1 MTSSIDSTPLRD
13 ITEPFT
19 RRLGLQLSALSEG
32 YACLTM
38 PAGETC
44 LNMWGTPHG
53 GAIFTLCDV
62 ASGLAAIAL
71 RHEAVVTVSASVDYL
86 SAAAPKGELTAHG
99 RVDHAGG
106 HTVFCTTDVT
116 DADGTPVARY
126 HGVYH
131 CTGKAVS
138 L

>member
-19 RRLGLQLSALSEG
+19 RHLGLQLSALSEG

-71 RHEAVVTVSASVDYL
+71 RHESVVTVSASVDYL

-116 DADGTPVARY
+116 DEGGTPVARY

>member
-62 ASGLAAIAL
+62 AGGLAAIAL

>member
-53 GAIFTLCDV
+53 GALFTLCDV
-62 ASGLAAIAL
+62 ASGLAAVAL

>member
-19 RRLGLQLSALSEG
+19 RHLGLQLTALSEG

-116 DADGTPVARY
+116 DEGGTPVARY

>member
-19 RRLGLQLSALSEG
+19 RHLGLQLSALSEG

>member
-19 RRLGLQLSALSEG
+19 RRLGLQLTALSEG

>member
-1 MTSSIDSTPLRD
+1 MTSSIDFTPLRD

-19 RRLGLQLSALSEG
+19 RHLGLQLSALSEG

-38 PAGETC
+38 PVGETC
-44 LNMWGTPHG
+44 LNVWGTPHG
-53 GAIFTLCDV
+53 GALFTLCDV

-71 RHEAVVTVSASVDYL
+71 RREAVVTVSASVDYL
-86 SAAAPKGELTAHG
+86 SAAAPKGNLTAHG

-106 HTVFCTTDVT
+106 RTVFCTADVT
-116 DADGTPVARY
+116 DEGGTPVARY

>member
-116 DADGTPVARY
+116 DEGGTPVARY

>member
-19 RRLGLQLSALSEG
+19 RHLGLQLSALSEG

-38 PAGETC
+38 PAGENC
-44 LNMWGTPHG
+44 LNVWGTPHG
-53 GAIFTLCDV
+53 GALFTLCDV

-86 SAAAPKGELTAHG
+86 SAAASKGSLTAHG

-106 HTVFCTTDVT
+106 RTVFCTTDVT
-116 DADGTPVARY
+116 DEGGTPVARY

>member
-19 RRLGLQLSALSEG
+19 RRLGLQLTALSEG

-86 SAAAPKGELTAHG
+86 SAAAPKGNLTAHG

>member
-1 MTSSIDSTPLRD
+1 MTSINESTPVAD

-19 RRLGLQLSALSEG
+19 RRLGLQISALSEG

-116 DADGTPVARY
+116 DEGGTPVARY

>member
-131 CTGKAVS
+131 CTGKAVP

>member
-1 MTSSIDSTPLRD
+1 MTSLYDSTLLRD

-19 RRLGLQLSALSEG
+19 RHLGLQLTALSEG

-38 PAGETC
+38 PVAEPC
-44 LNMWGTPHG
+44 RNVWGTPHG

-62 ASGLAAIAL
+62 AAGLAAIAL
-71 RHEAVVTVSASVDYL
+71 RREAVVTVSASVDYL
-86 SAAAPKGELTAHG
+86 AAAAPKGSLTAHG

-106 HTVFCTTDVT
+106 RTVFCTAEVT
-116 DADGTPVARY
+116 DEDGTPVARY

-131 CTGKAVS
+131 CTGKAVQV
-138 L
+138 

>member
-19 RRLGLQLSALSEG
+19 RRLGLQLTALSEG

-86 SAAAPKGELTAHG
+86 SAAAPKGNLTAHG

-116 DADGTPVARY
+116 DEGGTPVARY

>member
-1 MTSSIDSTPLRD
+1 MTSPIDSAPARD

-19 RRLGLQLSALSEG
+19 RHLGLQLSALSEG

-38 PAGETC
+38 PVGESC
-44 LNMWGTPHG
+44 LNVWGTPHG
-53 GAIFTLCDV
+53 GALFTLCDV

-86 SAAAPKGELTAHG
+86 AAAAPKGKLTAHG

-106 HTVFCTTDVT
+106 RTVFCTTDVT
-116 DADGTPVARY
+116 DDDGTPVVRY

>member
-38 PAGETC
+38 PVQEAC
-44 LNMWGTPHG
+44 CNMWGTPHG
-53 GAIFTLCDV
+53 GALFTLCDV

-116 DADGTPVARY
+116 DEGGTPVARY